1 MSLETISVFHEG
13 LDKALERLGK
23 QNIRL
28 KECQYEAVKAI
39 VIEKKDTLCVLPTGY
54 GKSLIYQL
62 LPTVFDVHLDCEDS
76 SSVIVISPLNALMV
90 DQIAKLKEHMDVS
103 VLKATRREA
112 KYGSNTD
119 IMQVDVGSV
128 YDEIACPSKIIFAHP
143 EALLED
149 KKVFQN
155 VKSKAY
161 QDSVKAIVI
170 DEAHLVEEW

>member
-13 LDKALERLGK
+13 LDKALEWLGK

-28 KECQYEAVKAI
+28 KECQYEAVKAV
-39 VIEKKDTLCVLPTGY
+39 VIEKKDTMCVLPAGY

-62 LPTVFDVHLDCEDS
+62 LPTVFDVYLDCEES
-76 SSVIVISPLNALMV
+76 SCVIVILPLNALMV

-103 VLKATRREA
+103 VLKTTRREA
-112 KYGSNTD
+112 KYDSNTD
-119 IMQVDVGSV
+119 MQIDVGSV
-128 YDEIACPSKIIFAHP
+128 YEEIACRSKIIFAQP

-155 VKSKAY
+155 VLKSKEY
-161 QDSVKAIVI
+161 QDSVMRGEI
-170 DEAHLVEEW
+170 WQ

>member
-1 MSLETISVFHEG
+1 MVLRALLQTARFRKFCFGSLKHKLMQKDMSLETISVFHEG

-103 VLKATRREA
+103 VFSPRKASKFRSA
-112 KYGSNTD
+112 KKCRPKSNLGRH
-119 IMQVDVGSV
+119 VS
-128 YDEIACPSKIIFAHP
+128 AFFKICFHV
-143 EALLED
+143 LE
-149 KKVFQN
+149 
-155 VKSKAY
+155 
-161 QDSVKAIVI
+161 
-170 DEAHLVEEW
+170 H

>member
-13 LDKALERLGK
+13 LDKALEQLGK

-28 KECQYEAVKAI
+28 MECQYKAAKAV
-39 VIEKKDTLCVLPTGY
+39 VIEKKDTMRVLPTGY

-62 LPTVFDVHLDCEDS
+62 LPTVFDVLDCEES
-76 SSVIVISPLNALMV
+76 SCMIVISPLNALMV

-103 VLKATRREA
+103 VLKAIRPEA

-119 IMQVDVGSV
+119 MQIDVGSV

-155 VKSKAY
+155 VLKSKAY
-161 QDSVKAIVI
+161 
-170 DEAHLVEEW
+170 